1 MKLSEIQLEGIFSSM
16 REALIVVDREFK
28 ITFMNQA
35 AAILLF
41 IAPLTASGKD
51 IDEVAQIKKMSDAN
65 FSARGLIA
73 QVLKDISIVRFSVK
87 DDLLCSD
94 KEKRIFPIAL
104 EITSLLEGGEIT
116 GALILIRDITEEKN
130 LDRAKSEFLSLA
142 SHQLRSPLTQAS
154 WYVELLL
161 SEDSSRLT
169 KTQKEY
175 LDRVYESTKHMTE
188 IVDDLL
194 TLSRIELG
202 LIAIHPSLTKI
213 TNIADDAITKLHDLI
228 TSRRIKFS
236 KFFDETI
243 PSLNLDSKIMNS
255 ILYHT
260 LSYAIRGSPHDGGVS
275 LQISKLEGN
284 LTVTIRDSGEIIRH
298 QEKKLAFGAVF
309 HMTHVEGEEVHATGL
324 ELHLAE
330 ALVQQS
336 GGTMFITENENK
348 DGNVFYIMFSLD
360 GMKEKH
366 GIASVV

>member
-1 MKLSEIQLEGIFSSM
+1 MKLSERQLEGIFSSM
-16 REALIVVDREFK
+16 RESLIVVDREFK

-41 IAPLTASGKD
+41 VAPITASGKD
-51 IDEVAQIKKMSDAN
+51 IDEVAHIEKASDVN
-65 FSARGLIA
+65 FSMRGLVS

-94 KEKRIFPIAL
+94 KEKRICPIAL
-104 EITSLLEGGEIT
+104 EITSLLEGDEIT

-130 LDRAKSEFLSLA
+130 LDRAKSKFLSLA

-154 WYVELLL
+154 WYIELLL

-175 LDRVYESTKHMTE
+175 LDRVYESAKHMTE
-188 IVDDLL
+188 IVNDLL

-202 LIAIHPSLTKI
+202 LIAIHPSLAKI
-213 TNIADDAITKLHDLI
+213 TNIADDSITKLHDLI

-236 KFFDETI
+236 KVFDETI
-243 PSLNLDSKIMNS
+243 PSLNLDSEIMNS

-260 LSYAIRGSPHDGGVS
+260 LSYAIRGSPHGGDVS

-284 LTVTIRDSGEIIRH
+284 VTVIITDSGEIITH
-298 QEKKLAFGAVF
+298 QEKKLAFGSVF
-309 HMTHVEGEEVHATGL
+309 RMTHVEGEEIHATGL

-336 GGTMFITENENK
+336 GGTMFIAENENK
-348 DGNVFYIMFSLD
+348 NGNVFRITFSLN
-360 GMKEKH
+360 GMKKKQ